1 MPLCSI
7 EEAWNT
13 KPFNDLPKFGVNDT
27 CYSNASYQEEDKGYN
42 NSNNKYFSRSYNRL
56 PETSGSPSRLINNDS
71 QMNYVRSEY
80 DNVLD
85 YPSNHPSLMNQDLPI
100 NEFNLKMYD
109 KINDEQLKKKN
120 NKKDKEKFN
129 NYDNFSLS
137 SEQMVLPGEQAKR
150 KEQKIINNN
159 DTDLMEIISELK
171 MENKKLKSIIN
182 DLKSQKLDEKDS
194 LFDLV
199 VYLSTGVIV
208 IFMMENVSKLIR
220 RF

>member
-13 KPFNDLPKFGVNDT
+13 KPYVDLPKFGVNDT

-42 NSNNKYFSRSYNRL
+42 NSDNKYFSRNYNRS
-56 PETSGSPSRLINNDS
+56 PETAATPSRLNNNES

-85 YPSNHPSLMNQDLPI
+85 YPSNHPSMMNQDLPI
-100 NEFNLKMYD
+100 NEYNIKMYERM
-109 KINDEQLKKKN
+109 NDQRLKKKDS
-120 NKKDKEKFN
+120 KKDKEKFN

-150 KEQKIINNN
+150 KEPKITNNT
-159 DTDLMEIISELK
+159 DADLMEIIGELK
-171 MENKKLKSIIN
+171 LENKKLKSIID